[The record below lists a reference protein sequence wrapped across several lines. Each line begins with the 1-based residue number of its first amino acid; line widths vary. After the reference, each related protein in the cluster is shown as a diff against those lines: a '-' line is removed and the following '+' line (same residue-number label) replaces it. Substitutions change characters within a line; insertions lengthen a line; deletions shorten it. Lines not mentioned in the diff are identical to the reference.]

1 MTIRPLYY
9 SLIALLFIYGCS
21 NTKYLPEGD
30 MLYVGGE
37 VKVKDT
43 IMSRKQRKALEK
55 ELEPLLRPKPNSK
68 ILGLRPKLWIYN
80 IAGEPKKDR
89 GFRYWLRN
97 KVGEPPVLF
106 SQVDLDYNADVLQN
120 YAENKGYFKAI
131 TTADST
137 SRNRRAKALYE
148 VTPKRQYTIR
158 KVIYPGDSAAT
169 EIDSTVANIK
179 RRTRLKKGQPY
190 DLAVIKEERERIDQ
204 RLKNKGYY
212 YFNPDYILVQVDST
226 VGKHQVD
233 LIVKVKDDIPERAR
247 RVYTIDDIYVYPN
260 YSLNNDSRDTARI
273 VTDSVK
279 RYKDFTIIDPE
290 NTFRPII
297 FDRTLFFPQR

>member
-1 MTIRPLYY
+1 
-9 SLIALLFIYGCS
+9 
-21 NTKYLPEGD
+21 

-120 YAENKGYFKAI
+120 YAEN
-131 TTADST
+131 
-137 SRNRRAKALYE
+137 
-148 VTPKRQYTIR
+148 
-158 KVIYPGDSAAT
+158 
-169 EIDSTVANIK
+169 NIM
-179 RRTRLKKGQPY
+179 
-190 DLAVIKEERERIDQ
+190 A
-204 RLKNKGYY
+204 
-212 YFNPDYILVQVDST
+212 
-226 VGKHQVD
+226 
-233 LIVKVKDDIPERAR
+233 
-247 RVYTIDDIYVYPN
+247 
-260 YSLNNDSRDTARI
+260 
-273 VTDSVK
+273 
-279 RYKDFTIIDPE
+279 
-290 NTFRPII
+290 
-297 FDRTLFFPQR
+297 